1 MSEAEHRA
9 TDNNAD
15 QGAGQAGEQA
25 EQSLMDHLVELRDRL
40 MHMVLAVLIVF
51 IALFAFSEDIFTIA
65 ADPLLQLMPEGT
77 SMIATGVTS
86 PFLVPFKLVL
96 LLSVLLT
103 VPYLLHQIW
112 AFIAPGLYRHEKR
125 LAGPLLISSVLLF
138 YCGIAFAYFV
148 IFPILFAFF
157 IGISPEGVE
166 VMTDI
171 GQYLD
176 FIIAIFFAF
185 GIAFE
190 VPVATFLL
198 IAAGATTPEKLAGK
212 RPYIIIGAFFVGML
226 LTPPDVISQSLL
238 AIPIWL
244 LFELGLIMSRIFLKD
259 KIEKNVIMETD
270 DFELIEQPA
279 ASAGGAGSAAPSQ
292 PPGGA
297 GDFPRDDHDAE
308 GNPIDAQTSTDENE
322 QVDQQQDE
330 ADRDEEDR
338 DEEDKDLSDE
348 EMEALFDEAEREE
361 KENLTRDEADSEES
375 DKHKQDNKGDDKSG
389 AKSNDKSND
398 KGDNGDEDKDRR

>member
-9 TDNNAD
+9 TDQGAD
-15 QGAGQAGEQA
+15 QAGDQA

-51 IALFAFSEDIFTIA
+51 IALFAFSEDIFTFA

-138 YCGIAFAYFV
+138 YCGIAFAYYV

-244 LFELGLIMSRIFLKD
+244 LFELGLVMSRIFLKD

-279 ASAGGAGSAAPSQ
+279 SSAGGAGSAAPSG

-308 GNPIDAQTSTDENE
+308 GNPIGAHTNADDEG
-322 QVDQQQDE
+322 QDE
-330 ADRDEEDR
+330 EE
-338 DEEDKDLSDE
+338 KDLNDDD
-348 EMEALFDEAEREE
+348 MEALFDEAEREE
-361 KENLTRDEADSEES
+361 QENLARDQADSEES
-375 DKHKQDNKGDDKSG
+375 DKDKQDEGD
-389 AKSNDKSND
+389 D
-398 KGDNGDEDKDRR
+398 KGDNGDKDKDRK